1 MARRLAI
8 VVVLALVVVGLA
20 QLFLPRIVAQG
31 LEVGLAGML
40 GGEPEVRLRAYP
52 ALRLLLGRID
62 QLTVETHLV
71 EAGALVFDTF
81 SSTLEDLA
89 INLRALLADRTL
101 VVERVGRQTATIRI
115 SQDSLRRYLAATVP
129 RLQRPEVLLEP
140 GRARFR
146 GQVSMAG
153 RTVTLTMEGTFAFPP
168 DDRSRVVFNPT
179 RLQFDGVV
187 MEVDRLPE
195 WLNLLGGPELFID
208 LARFPL
214 PLRGTE
220 VWMEPGWLI
229 ITGEAAE

>member
-1 MARRLAI
+1 MARRLVI
-8 VVVLALVVVGLA
+8 VLVLVIVVVGLA

-31 LEVGLAGML
+31 VEIGLASML

-71 EAGALVFDTF
+71 EAGALMIDTF

-89 INLRALLADRTL
+89 INLRALLTDRAL
-101 VVERVGRQTATIRI
+101 VVERVGRQTVTIRI

-129 RLQRPEVLLEP
+129 RLQRPEVLLEQ

-146 GQVSMAG
+146 GEVPLAG
-153 RTVTLTMEGTFAFPP
+153 RSVTLTIEGAFAFAP

-179 RLQFDGVV
+179 RLQFNGVV
-187 MEVDRLPE
+187 IEVDRLPE
-195 WLNLLGGPELFID
+195 FLNLLGGPELFID
-208 LARFPL
+208 LNRLPI

-220 VWMEPGWLI
+220 VRMRPGWLI